1 MKAVSIVLHSLAA
14 GAALLVSVTVAQADD
29 NFVQACML
37 GAPSGSDM
45 AKTCACM
52 ETKIPADGRAD
63 AAEALRRSW
72 KVMTDTSQPIDPST
86 LPPNLMKGLQATV
99 LAQADCM

>member
-1 MKAVSIVLHSLAA
+1 MKAISVVLSLLAVAA
-14 GAALLVSVTVAQADD
+14 SAQAADD
-29 NFVQACML
+29 FIDACIQS
-37 GAPSGSDM
+37 APSGGDM

-52 ETKIPADGRAD
+52 STKIPADVRAD
-63 AAEALRRSW
+63 AAEALRRSA
-72 KVMTDTSQPIDPST
+72 KVMTDTSRSIDPST

>member
-1 MKAVSIVLHSLAA
+1 MKAISIVMHSALAAALLGFA
-14 GAALLVSVTVAQADD
+14 GAANAADD
-29 NFVQACML
+29 FIDACIQS
-37 GAPSGSDM
+37 APSGGDM

-52 ETKIPADGRAD
+52 STKIPADARAD
-63 AAEALRRSW
+63 AAEALRRSA
-72 KVMTDTSQPIDPST
+72 KAMADTSQPIDPST

>member
-1 MKAVSIVLHSLAA
+1 MKPVSIGVL
-14 GAALLVSVTVAQADD
+14 LLVFATSARAADD
-29 NFVQACML
+29 FVDACML
-37 GAPSGSDM
+37 SSGGGGEDQ

-52 ETKIPADGRAD
+52 STRIPADVRAD

-72 KVMTDTSQPIDPST
+72 KAMTDTSRPIDPST

-99 LAQADCM
+99 VAQADCM